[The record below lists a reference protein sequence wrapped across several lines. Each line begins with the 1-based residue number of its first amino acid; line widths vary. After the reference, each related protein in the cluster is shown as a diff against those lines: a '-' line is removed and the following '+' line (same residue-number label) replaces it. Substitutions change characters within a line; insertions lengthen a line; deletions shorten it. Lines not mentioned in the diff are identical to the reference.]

1 MKVSLVSHV
10 TDRFGGRW
18 CKCRMNC
25 HRSEGGGGGGLPSSV
40 VWLDTKLLCL
50 TGPRSSSVTV
60 LIGLRAG
67 VSGFD
72 SRQGHNIFVFTE
84 ISRPAVGS
92 IRPPIQELLLI
103 LSPRVNLMGPEV
115 ISST

>member
-25 HRSEGGGGGGLPSSV
+25 RRSDGGGDLSSSV
-40 VWLDTKLLCL
+40 VRLDTQLLCL
-50 TGPRSSSVTV
+50 TGYRRSSVTIV
-60 LIGLRAG
+60 IGLRAG

-84 ISRPAVGS
+84 TSRSAVGS
-92 IRPPIQELLLI
+92 IRTPIQELLLI